1 MTPPFKHYPLVLR
14 ILLIGS
20 MFIFNMGV
28 SSGIALYL
36 SNTIF
41 GIQDITN
48 VAGGKFATTG
58 GLNAF
63 LFIQGLSSLGGF
75 LLTAMM
81 FAVLESGEFK
91 KHLGL
96 IRRPSLRMVL
106 LALMSVVAAQF
117 FVELLVNVNKLV
129 AIPPQLQFLQ
139 QAHERN
145 KELTEAIM
153 NFSDIGHLLYT
164 TIVIALV
171 PALGEEFFFRGL
183 IMGDLL
189 RGKLHPAIA
198 IVASGLLF
206 AIAHFEVYNVL
217 AIWVMGCFLGYLYYV
232 SGSLWL
238 PVVAHFTNNFLAVLL
253 KYFYNNGLISE
264 EVANAET
271 PLYLSLGGMAV
282 FVGFVFIF
290 NKWKTPVS
298 FVEPEQPADTTGTY

>member
-1 MTPPFKHYPLVLR
+1 MLR

-28 SSGIALYL
+28 ASAIALYA
-36 SNTIF
+36 SNAIF

-48 VAGGKFATTG
+48 VTGGRFASTG

-63 LFIQGLSSLGGF
+63 LFIQGVSSLGGF

-91 KHLGL
+91 RHLGL
-96 IRRPSLRMVL
+96 TLKPSLKMVL
-106 LALMSVVAAQF
+106 LALVSVVVAQF
-117 FVELLVNVNKLV
+117 FIELLVNVNKLV
-129 AIPPQLQFLQ
+129 PIPAGLQFLHE
-139 QAHERN
+139 AHERN

-153 NFSDIGHLLYT
+153 NFSDVGHLLFT
-164 TIVIALV
+164 TIVIALI

-206 AIAHFEVYNVL
+206 AVAHFEVYNVL

-238 PVVAHFTNNFLAVLL
+238 PVAAHFTNNFLAVLL

-271 PLYLSLGGMAV
+271 PLYLSLLSFAV
-282 FVGFVFIF
+282 FMGFVFIF
-290 NKWKTPVS
+290 NKWKKPVA
-298 FVEPEQPADTTGTY
+298 FTQPEQPIETDNTY